1 MIKKIM
7 VLTMINLSKLF
18 LSHALLIKL
27 ESVFL
32 ELIKLDLVYF
42 KKVMN
47 LRLKEISY
55 LMMKNFKKNSAMMF
69 RKVKEPSTKI

>member
-7 VLTMINLSKLF
+7 ALTMINLSKLYQ
-18 LSHALLIKL
+18 SPALLIKL
-27 ESVFL
+27 ENVFL
-32 ELIKLDLVYF
+32 ELIKLGLVYF

-55 LMMKNFKKNSAMMF
+55 LMMKNFKKN
-69 RKVKEPSTKI
+69 